1 MSILSEALENYVK
14 QKKLGIAD
22 LAKRCQIDRST
33 MYQYIHGRR
42 PLQNRELLDAILA
55 ELRLRP
61 EERVKVMQA
70 FEITLIGEGRYYRR
84 KKIKE
89 IFESLLTLEEVKG
102 VNLFGGRQEASGSS
116 QDIQNVGSMLISGE
130 LKVQKAIRAVV
141 RDACER
147 GVTISLFLQ
156 PDIQFFHAMNVVCEY
171 PESCRLIHIICMDA
185 DPDPVEC
192 GNLEIIKSVI
202 RSGIA
207 IMDYQPFYYYGTPS
221 EHYGM
226 MNMMPYF
233 VITEG
238 CTLQVAIDGK
248 AAIIHKD
255 EGVNQYFQEAFGRML
270 RQCYPLMKSVI
281 GLMDRIT
288 WGIEDLKKPGKYRQ
302 NIEMSSGLCSLQFW
316 DRKRIETYLP
326 RSIDGYEHL
335 LEGMVWYMAQ
345 LHEAKK
351 KGQVKILM
359 NPGFVLEFIKTGII
373 KEYPSIY
380 FRTPLAPEDRRYILE
395 QIFQAVEEGWYHL
408 YFLEEREFPLDY
420 RWEAIVEPHENL
432 YMQYCVD
439 NQFRIFEFEIPEVV
453 DAVSDYLES
462 LLQSDSL
469 MDEKSSVE
477 LIRRWME
484 DYL

>member
-1 MSILSEALENYVK
+1 
-14 QKKLGIAD
+14 
-22 LAKRCQIDRST
+22 
-33 MYQYIHGRR
+33 
-42 PLQNRELLDAILA
+42 
-55 ELRLRP
+55 
-61 EERVKVMQA
+61 
-70 FEITLIGEGRYYRR
+70 
-84 KKIKE
+84 
-89 IFESLLTLEEVKG
+89 
-102 VNLFGGRQEASGSS
+102 
-116 QDIQNVGSMLISGE
+116 
-130 LKVQKAIRAVV
+130 
-141 RDACER
+141 
-147 GVTISLFLQ
+147 
-156 PDIQFFHAMNVVCEY
+156 
-171 PESCRLIHIICMDA
+171 
-185 DPDPVEC
+185 
-192 GNLEIIKSVI
+192 
-202 RSGIA
+202 
-207 IMDYQPFYYYGTPS
+207 
-221 EHYGM
+221 
-226 MNMMPYF
+226 
-233 VITEG
+233 
-238 CTLQVAIDGK
+238 
-248 AAIIHKD
+248 
-255 EGVNQYFQEAFGRML
+255 
-270 RQCYPLMKSVI
+270 MKSVI

-316 DRKRIETYLP
+316 DRKLIETYLP